1 MHRLK
6 LAWSVI
12 LLCTCG
18 HGLAVQLSSA
28 ARLSVLTC
36 APGTEIYSAYGHTA
50 IRVNDPI
57 QQLDV
62 VYNYGIFDSY
72 QEQFALKFARG
83 QLDYQ
88 LGTESFA
95 QFLGQYHYF
104 GRGVVEQTLDLTP
117 AQMQAVVD
125 FLEWNNL
132 PENRTYRYHFF
143 FDNCSSRVLDVLR
156 AELGDALELAPEGA
170 PTMERGRTFRHLIDD
185 YQRVIPWTDLGIDLV
200 LGMPCDSVVKVHQ
213 EAFLP
218 DYLLDELSV
227 AQINGHPLVKSTRE
241 ILPQRAGA
249 PEQGPS
255 PKAVVWIV
263 CLLLVLLLLI
273 TASRA
278 HRWMRTL
285 SWVVLSVF
293 AVLGVV
299 LLLMWVATD
308 HDTTVRNWNL
318 MLAPPTLVLLL
329 VPGLCKP
336 LRWFHIGLAGVF
348 LLGWAW
354 WPQQLHPSTI
364 PMTLVLITAL
374 VTPLWSAK
382 RHANE

>member
-6 LAWSVI
+6 FTWLTV
-12 LLCTCG
+12 LLCICLQG
-18 HGLAVQLSSA
+18 WSVQLSSA
-28 ARLSVLTC
+28 ARLAVLTC

-72 QEQFALKFARG
+72 EEQFALKFARG

-104 GRGVVEQTLDLTP
+104 GRGVAEQTLDLTP

-156 AELGDALELAPEGA
+156 AELGDDLELAPEGA

-218 DYLLDELSV
+218 DFLLDELSV
-227 AQINGHPLVKSTRE
+227 AQVNGHPLVKSTRE
-241 ILPQRAGA
+241 ILPQRAGV
-249 PEQGPS
+249 PERGPS
-255 PKAVVWIV
+255 PTAVLWIV
-263 CLLLVLLLLI
+263 CSVLVLLMSI
-273 TASRA
+273 TALRA
-278 HRWMRTL
+278 PKWMRIL
-285 SWVVLSVF
+285 SAVVLTIF

-318 MLAPPTLVLLL
+318 MLAPLTLVLLL
-329 VPGLCKP
+329 VPA
-336 LRWFHIGLAGVF
+336 LRRTVRWVHTGIATLF
-348 LLGWAW
+348 LLGWAF
-354 WPQQLHPSTI
+354 WPQQLHPATI
-364 PMTLVLITAL
+364 PLALLLLAALIAPMWTARK
-374 VTPLWSAK
+374 TAG
-382 RHANE
+382 

>member
-6 LAWSVI
+6 LAWLVV
-12 LLCTCG
+12 LLCSCVQG
-18 HGLAVQLSSA
+18 WSVQLSSA

-72 QEQFALKFARG
+72 EEQFALKFARG

-104 GRGVVEQTLDLTP
+104 GRGVLEQTLDLNP
-117 AQMQAVVD
+117 AQMQSVVD
-125 FLEWNNL
+125 FLEWNSL

-156 AELGDALELAPEGA
+156 AELGDALQLAPEGA

-185 YQRVIPWTDLGIDLV
+185 YQGVIPWTDLGIDLV
-200 LGMPCDSVVKVHQ
+200 LGMPCDSVVKIHQ

-227 AQINGHPLVKSTRE
+227 AQVNGHALVKSTRE
-241 ILPQRAGA
+241 ILPQRTGE
-249 PEQGPS
+249 PELGPS
-255 PKAVVWIV
+255 PTAVVWMV
-263 CLLLVLLLLI
+263 CLLLVLLVVI
-273 TASRA
+273 TALRA
-278 HRWMRTL
+278 PKWMRIL
-285 SWVVLSVF
+285 SAVVLTIF

-318 MLAPPTLVLLL
+318 MLAPFTLTLLL
-329 VPGLCKP
+329 VPAWRAKV
-336 LRWFHIGLAGVF
+336 RWVHAGVAALF
-348 LLGWAW
+348 LLGWAF
-354 WPQQLHPSTI
+354 WPQQLHPATI
-364 PMTLVLITAL
+364 PLALLLLAALMAPMWTPRKTAG
-374 VTPLWSAK
+374 
-382 RHANE
+382 

>member
-6 LAWSVI
+6 LVWLVV
-12 LLCTCG
+12 LLCSCVQG
-18 HGLAVQLSSA
+18 WSIQLSSA

-72 QEQFALKFARG
+72 EEQFALKFARG

-227 AQINGHPLVKSTRE
+227 AQVNGHPLVTTTRE
-241 ILPQRAGA
+241 ILPQRAGE
-249 PEQGPS
+249 PELGPS
-255 PKAVVWIV
+255 PTAVVWIV
-263 CLLLVLLLLI
+263 CLLLVVLVVM
-273 TASRA
+273 TALRA
-278 HRWMRTL
+278 PKWMRIL
-285 SWVVLSVF
+285 SAGVLTIF

-318 MLAPPTLVLLL
+318 MLAPFTLVLLL
-329 VPGLCKP
+329 VPA
-336 LRWFHIGLAGVF
+336 LRSTVRWVHAGIAALF
-348 LLGWAW
+348 LLGWAF
-354 WPQQLHPSTI
+354 WPQQLHPATI
-364 PMTLVLITAL
+364 PLALLLFAALLAPMLSPRKTAG
-374 VTPLWSAK
+374 
-382 RHANE
+382 